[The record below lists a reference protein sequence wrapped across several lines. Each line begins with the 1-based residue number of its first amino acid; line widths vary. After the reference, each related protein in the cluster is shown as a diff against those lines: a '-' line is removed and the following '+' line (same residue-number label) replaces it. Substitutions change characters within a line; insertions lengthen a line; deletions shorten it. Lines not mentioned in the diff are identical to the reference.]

1 MLRTPPSP
9 PAAPPAPHLLFLVLP
24 RPRRSDACPVP
35 PSAATLLPGEG
46 TGTGSAATFSGRL
59 CRWPLSEMLP
69 WEESEAVDSV
79 HEAYREGSFE
89 SERLGFLLATEKV
102 VSWRSEAFHKESSS
116 LPQM

>member
-1 MLRTPPSP
+1 MLRAPPSP

-35 PSAATLLPGEG
+35 PSPALLPGEG

-69 WEESEAVDSV
+69 WEESEEVDSV

-89 SERLGFLLATEKV
+89 SERLGFLLAREKEG
-102 VSWRSEAFHKESSS
+102 VSWRSEAFRKESSS
-116 LPQM
+116 WSQM